1 MRKIGV
7 ILLFAL
13 LFSFATETPAQ
24 TYPFQNVNLG
34 EEERLDNLIS
44 LLTLDEKINC
54 LSTRLS
60 IPRLGIEGT
69 KTVEGLHGV
78 ALSGPA
84 NWGQKGKGASV
95 TTCFPQSYGLA
106 QTWDRDLIKRVA
118 SWEADECRYL
128 TQSPKYES
136 AGLIVLSP
144 NADLGRDIRWGR
156 TEECYGEDAFL
167 SSELVV
173 SFVKGLQ
180 GENPKYWK
188 TASMMKHFLANSN
201 ENVRVK
207 NSSNFD
213 DRLFREYYS
222 YTFYKGV
229 VEGGARAYMAAYNK
243 YNGVPCA
250 VSPVLREVTV
260 NEWGQN
266 GIIAT
271 DGGAYR
277 QLVTHH
283 AYYTDLREAAVACIR
298 AGITTFLDNYRDP
311 LKEALEA
318 GMVEEK
324 EIDQAI
330 RGSLR
335 VLLKLGKLDE
345 TEAQNPYAQIGIA
358 DTIDLWTKPEAAKL
372 VREATAK
379 SVVLLKTENNILPI
393 QKEKV
398 KKIAV
403 IGFSANKV
411 ISDWYGGTP
420 PYAVTALEGIKNAV
434 GNDVEILF
442 AETNKA
448 DSAVIAARE
457 ADMAIVCVGSHP
469 LGYGLPWGVSYVP
482 SDGRE
487 DVDRQSISL
496 EQEDLAKLVYAAN
509 PKTVM
514 VLVSSFPFA
523 INWSDEHLPAIL
535 HVTQSSQELG
545 NGLADVLFGKVS
557 PAGRLV
563 QTWSKSID
571 DLLPILDYDI
581 RHGRTY
587 MYDTHEPL
595 YPFGYGLSYTT
606 FEYSN
611 LKCSADHLSAGETI
625 NITFDVKNTG
635 NCDGDE
641 VAQLYASFPNSQV
654 ERPAIAL
661 KGFNR
666 VSIKKGETTKVTI
679 SVKADDLRY
688 WNEKEHAFVLE
699 PGKVKFFVGTSSVSP
714 KLKGSIVCK

>member
-1 MRKIGV
+1 MRKIGF
-7 ILLFAL
+7 ILLFV
-13 LFSFATETPAQ
+13 SFFLCVKGTSAQ
-24 TYPFQNVNLG
+24 TYPFQNTNLN

-44 LLTLDEKINC
+44 LLTIDEKINC
-54 LSTRLS
+54 LSTRIA
-60 IPRLGIEGT
+60 IPRLGVEGT

-84 NWGQKGKGASV
+84 NWALKGKGASA

-106 QTWDRDLIKRVA
+106 QTWDRDLIQRVA

-128 TQSPKYES
+128 TQSPKYQS

-156 TEECYGEDAFL
+156 TEECFGEDAYL

-180 GENPKYWK
+180 GNDPNYWK

-207 NSSNFD
+207 TSSDFD
-213 DRLFREYYS
+213 ERLLREYYS

-243 YNGVPCA
+243 YNGIPCA
-250 VSPVLREVTV
+250 VSPVLKDMTV

-277 QLVTHH
+277 MLVTQSE
-283 AYYTDLREAAVACIR
+283 YCSDLHQAAVACIR
-298 AGITTFLDNYRDP
+298 SGITTFLDNYKEP
-311 LKEALEA
+311 LKEALEK
-318 GMVEEK
+318 GMLEEK

-335 VLLKLGKLDE
+335 VLLKLGKLD
-345 TEAQNPYAQIGIA
+345 QSDKNPYTQIGIA
-358 DTIDLWTKPEAAKL
+358 DTIDLWTKPEAAEL

-379 SVVLLKTENNILPI
+379 SVVLLKNENNILPI
-393 QKEKV
+393 QKGKV

-420 PYAVTALEGIKNAV
+420 PYNVTVLEGIKNAV

-442 AETNKA
+442 AETNKS
-448 DSAVIAARE
+448 DSAVVAARE

-469 LGYGLPWGVSYVP
+469 LGYGLPWGVSYVS

-514 VLVSSFPFA
+514 VLVSSYPYS
-523 INWSDEHLPAIL
+523 INWSKEHLPAIM

-545 NGLADVLFGKVS
+545 NGVADVLFGKVS
-557 PAGRLV
+557 PSGRLV
-563 QTWSKSID
+563 QTWSKSIEE
-571 DLLPILDYDI
+571 LLPILDYDI

-587 MYDTHEPL
+587 MYDKHEAL
-595 YPFGYGLSYTT
+595 FPFGYGLSYTS

-611 LKCSADHLSAGETI
+611 LKCSSTSLTDGGTVD
-625 NITFDVKNTG
+625 ITFKIKNVG
-635 NCDGDE
+635 DCDGAE
-641 VAQLYASFPNSQV
+641 VAQLYASFPNSKV
-654 ERPAIAL
+654 ERPSISL
-661 KGFNR
+661 KGFER
-666 VSIKKGETTKVTI
+666 VFVKKGESVEVTI
-679 SVKADDLRY
+679 SLKAKELCY
-688 WNEKEHAFVLE
+688 WNEEKHAFVLE
-699 PGKVKFFVGTSSVSP
+699 QGKVNFFIGTSSVSP
-714 KLKGSIVCK
+714 KLKGSISCK